1 MNKLHNLISRLE
13 KHHKKKIDLS
23 LDRTY
28 SLLNS
33 LGNPHEKLQNV
44 INVVGTN
51 SKASMAYSLKA
62 ILNEAGY
69 KCNLYTS
76 PHLQSYTER
85 FIFNDKEISE
95 DDLIKLLND
104 TEEAL
109 DDNEATVF
117 EILTC
122 AFYKYAENYKDNIN
136 IIESGL
142 FFRMDPSSVFKK
154 NICTL
159 LGVCHS
165 DHYQWLENK
174 SIDGVIYEKTS
185 KLLNS
190 NIFVNKQVNEEIR
203 EKIEKALEKNKSNK
217 FYFGQDFN
225 ISRSENG
232 FIQYQDELGGLVLPE
247 TNLLGEHQLYNIS
260 TAISASRKM
269 FNVTD
274 DAIKKGIQKID
285 LKGRLQEIKNG
296 KLKNIAGNNRLVID
310 GGHNISAALS
320 IAKWI
325 KSQNEEVNIICGMLK
340 DKDHLEFMKCFEGRI
355 SSVTL
360 IDIPNQESGIN
371 KEDLMNKLNHL
382 NIDFKLAD
390 SIEQSIK
397 LNSTKKNTITL
408 IVGSLYL
415 VGEILNLN

>member
-1 MNKLHNLISRLE
+1 MKLQNLVSKLE

-109 DDNEATVF
+109 GDNEATVF

-217 FYFGQDFN
+217 YYFGQDFN

-232 FIQYQDELGGLVLPE
+232 FIQYQDELGELVLPE
-247 TNLLGEHQLYNIS
+247 PNLLGEHQLYNIS
-260 TAISASRKM
+260 TAINASRKL

-296 KLKNIAGNNRLVID
+296 KLKNIAGKNRLVID

-325 KSQNEEVNIICGMLK
+325 KSLNEEVNIICGMLK

-355 SSVTL
+355 SSATL
-360 IDIPNQESGIN
+360 IDIPNQENGIN
-371 KEDLMNKLNHL
+371 KEELKNKLSHL

-397 LNSTKKNTITL
+397 LNSSNQNTIIL

>member
-1 MNKLHNLISRLE
+1 MKLQNLVSKLE

-23 LDRTY
+23 LERTY

-109 DDNEATVF
+109 GDNEATVF

-190 NIFVNKQVNEEIR
+190 NIFVNKQVNDEIR

-217 FYFGQDFN
+217 FYFGEDFN

-232 FIQYQDELGGLVLPE
+232 FIQYQDELGELVLPE
-247 TNLLGEHQLYNIS
+247 PNLLGEHQLYNIS
-260 TAISASRKM
+260 TAINASRKL

-296 KLKNIAGNNRLVID
+296 KLKNIAGKNRLVID

-325 KSQNEEVNIICGMLK
+325 KSLNEEVNIICGMLK
-340 DKDHLEFMKCFEGRI
+340 DKDHLEFMKCFEGTI
-355 SSVTL
+355 GSATL
-360 IDIPNQESGIN
+360 IDIPNQENGIN
-371 KEDLMNKLNHL
+371 KEELKKKLSDL
-382 NIDFKLAD
+382 NINFKLAD

-397 LNSTKKNTITL
+397 AYSSNQNTITL
-408 IVGSLYL
+408 ILGSLYL
-415 VGEILNLN
+415 VGEVLNLN

>member
-1 MNKLHNLISRLE
+1 MKLQNLLSRLE

-23 LDRTY
+23 LDRSY

-109 DDNEATVF
+109 GDNEATVF

-190 NIFVNKQVNEEIR
+190 NIFVNKQVNEKIR

-217 FYFGQDFN
+217 YYFGQDFN

-232 FIQYQDELGGLVLPE
+232 FIQYQDELGELVLPE
-247 TNLLGEHQLYNIS
+247 PNLLGEHQLYNIS
-260 TAISASRKM
+260 TAINASRKL

-285 LKGRLQEIKNG
+285 LKGRLQEIKSG
-296 KLKNIAGNNRLVID
+296 KLKKLVGNNRLIID
-310 GGHNISAALS
+310 GGHNISASFS
-320 IAKWI
+320 ISKWAKT
-325 KSQNEEVNIICGMLK
+325 QNEEVNLIIGMMK
-340 DKDHLEFMKCFEGRI
+340 DKEHYEFVKAFETVVKSI
-355 SSVTL
+355 TL
-360 IDIPNQESGIN
+360 IDIPNNEGAIL
-371 KEDLMNKLNHL
+371 KEDLKNKLNDIKIKFHL
-382 NIDFKLAD
+382 SD
-390 SIEQSIK
+390 SIEESIK
-397 LNSTKKNTITL
+397 SFSAQDKNIIL
-408 IVGSLYL
+408 CVGSLYL
-415 VGEILNLN
+415 CGEILKLN

>member
-1 MNKLHNLISRLE
+1 MKLQNLVSKLE

-23 LDRTY
+23 LERTY

-85 FIFNDKEISE
+85 FIFNDNEISE

-109 DDNEATVF
+109 GDNEATVF

-190 NIFVNKQVNEEIR
+190 NIFVNKQVNDEIR
-203 EKIEKALEKNKSNK
+203 EKIEHALEKNKSNK

-232 FIQYQDELGGLVLPE
+232 FIQYQDELGELVLPE
-247 TNLLGEHQLYNIS
+247 PNLLGEHQLYNIS
-260 TAISASRKM
+260 TAINASRKL

-296 KLKNIAGNNRLVID
+296 KLKNIAGKNRLVID

-325 KSQNEEVNIICGMLK
+325 KSLNEEVNIICGMLK
-340 DKDHLEFMKCFEGRI
+340 DKDHLEFMKCFEGTI
-355 SSVTL
+355 GSATL
-360 IDIPNQESGIN
+360 IDIPNQENGIN
-371 KEDLMNKLNHL
+371 KEELKNKLSHL

-397 LNSTKKNTITL
+397 LNSSNQNTITL

>member
-1 MNKLHNLISRLE
+1 MKLQNLVSKLE

-28 SLLNS
+28 NLLNS

-95 DDLIKLLND
+95 DDLIKLLNH

-109 DDNEATVF
+109 GDNEATVF

-165 DHYQWLENK
+165 DHYQWLENR

-274 DAIKKGIQKID
+274 DAIKKGIQKIHH
-285 LKGRLQEIKNG
+285 KGRLQEIKNG
-296 KLKNIAGNNRLVID
+296 KLKNIAGNNKLVID

-325 KSQNEEVNIICGMLK
+325 KSQNEDVNIICGMLK
-340 DKDHLEFMKCFEGRI
+340 DKDHLEFMKCFEGI
-355 SSVTL
+355 IGSCTL
-360 IDIPNQESGIN
+360 IDIPNQENGIN
-371 KEDLMNKLNHL
+371 KEELKKKLSNL
-382 NIDFKLAD
+382 NINFKLAD

-397 LNSTKKNTITL
+397 AYSSNQNTITL
-408 IVGSLYL
+408 ILGSLYL
-415 VGEILNLN
+415 VGEVLDLN

>member
-1 MNKLHNLISRLE
+1 MKLQNLVSKLE

-23 LDRTY
+23 LERTY

-109 DDNEATVF
+109 GDNEATVF

-203 EKIEKALEKNKSNK
+203 KKIEKALEKNKSNK

-232 FIQYQDELGGLVLPE
+232 FIQYQDELGELVLPE
-247 TNLLGEHQLYNIS
+247 PNLLGEHQLYNIS
-260 TAISASRKM
+260 TAINASRKL

-340 DKDHLEFMKCFEGRI
+340 DKDHLEFMKCFEGTI
-355 SSVTL
+355 GSATL
-360 IDIPNQESGIN
+360 IDIPNQENGIN
-371 KEDLMNKLNHL
+371 KEELKNKLSHL

-397 LNSTKKNTITL
+397 LNSSNKNTITL

>member
-1 MNKLHNLISRLE
+1 MKLQNLVSKLE

-23 LDRTY
+23 LDRTFN
-28 SLLNS
+28 LLKK

-109 DDNEATVF
+109 GDNEATVF

-190 NIFVNKQVNEEIR
+190 NIFVNKQVNDEIR

-217 FYFGQDFN
+217 FYFGEDFN

-232 FIQYQDELGGLVLPE
+232 FIQYQDELGELVLPE
-247 TNLLGEHQLYNIS
+247 PNLLGEHQLYNIS
-260 TAISASRKM
+260 TAINASRKL

-296 KLKNIAGNNRLVID
+296 KLKNIAGKNRLVID

-325 KSQNEEVNIICGMLK
+325 KSLNEEVNIICGMLK
-340 DKDHLEFMKCFEGRI
+340 DKDHLEFMKCFEGTI
-355 SSVTL
+355 GSATL
-360 IDIPNQESGIN
+360 IDIPNQENGIN
-371 KEDLMNKLNHL
+371 KEELKNKLSHL

-397 LNSTKKNTITL
+397 LNSSNKNTITL

-415 VGEILNLN
+415 VGEVLNLN

>member
-1 MNKLHNLISRLE
+1 MKLQNLVSKLE

-23 LDRTY
+23 LERTY

-109 DDNEATVF
+109 GDNEATVF

-190 NIFVNKQVNEEIR
+190 NIFVNKQVNDEIR

-217 FYFGQDFN
+217 FYFGEDFN

-232 FIQYQDELGGLVLPE
+232 FIQYQDELGELVLPE
-247 TNLLGEHQLYNIS
+247 PNLLGEHQLYNIS
-260 TAISASRKM
+260 TAINASRKL

-296 KLKNIAGNNRLVID
+296 KLKNIAGKYRLVID

-325 KSQNEEVNIICGMLK
+325 KSLNEEVNIICGMLK
-340 DKDHLEFMKCFEGRI
+340 DKDHLEFMKCFEGTI
-355 SSVTL
+355 GSATL
-360 IDIPNQESGIN
+360 IDIPNQENGIN
-371 KEDLMNKLNHL
+371 KEELKNKLSHL

-397 LNSTKKNTITL
+397 LNSSNKNTITL

>member
-1 MNKLHNLISRLE
+1 MKLQNLVSKLE

-28 SLLNS
+28 RLLNS

-51 SKASMAYSLKA
+51 SKASMACSLKA

-109 DDNEATVF
+109 GDNEATVF

-217 FYFGQDFN
+217 YDFGQDFN

-232 FIQYQDELGGLVLPE
+232 FIQYQDELGELVLPE
-247 TNLLGEHQLYNIS
+247 PNLLGEHQLYNIS
-260 TAISASRKM
+260 TSISASRKM
-269 FNVTD
+269 FNVAD

-320 IAKWI
+320 IEKWI

-340 DKDHLEFMKCFEGRI
+340 DKDHLEFMKCFEGTI
-355 SSVTL
+355 GSATL
-360 IDIPNQESGIN
+360 IDIPNQESGIS

-382 NIDFKLAD
+382 NIDFKSAD

-397 LNSTKKNTITL
+397 LNSSNQNTITL

>member
-1 MNKLHNLISRLE
+1 MKLQNLVSKLE

-23 LDRTY
+23 LERTF

-109 DDNEATVF
+109 GDNEATVF

-190 NIFVNKQVNEEIR
+190 NIFVNKQVNQEIR
-203 EKIEKALEKNKSNK
+203 EKIEHALEKNKSNK
-217 FYFGQDFN
+217 FYFGEDFN

-232 FIQYQDELGGLVLPE
+232 FIQYQDELGELVLPE
-247 TNLLGEHQLYNIS
+247 PNLLGEHQLYNIS

-269 FNVTD
+269 FNVAD

-340 DKDHLEFMKCFEGRI
+340 DKDHLEFMKCFEGTI
-355 SSVTL
+355 GSATL
-360 IDIPNQESGIN
+360 IDIPNQENGIS
-371 KEDLMNKLNHL
+371 KEDLMNKLSHL
-382 NIDFKLAD
+382 NIDLKLAD

-397 LNSTKKNTITL
+397 LNSSNQNTITL

>member
-1 MNKLHNLISRLE
+1 MKLQNLVSKLE

-109 DDNEATVF
+109 GDNEATVF

-190 NIFVNKQVNEEIR
+190 NIFVNKQVNEEIK

-217 FYFGQDFN
+217 YYFGQDFN

-232 FIQYQDELGGLVLPE
+232 FIQYQDELGELVLPE
-247 TNLLGEHQLYNIS
+247 PNLLGEHQLYNIS
-260 TAISASRKM
+260 TAINASRKL

-325 KSQNEEVNIICGMLK
+325 KSQNEDVNIICGMLK
-340 DKDHLEFMKCFEGRI
+340 DKDHLEFMKCFEGI
-355 SSVTL
+355 IGSSTL
-360 IDIPNQESGIN
+360 IDIPNQENGIN
-371 KEDLMNKLNHL
+371 KEELKKKLSNL
-382 NIDFKLAD
+382 NINFKLAN

-397 LNSTKKNTITL
+397 V
-408 IVGSLYL
+408 IVF
-415 VGEILNLN
+415 

>member
-1 MNKLHNLISRLE
+1 MKLQNLVSKLE

-23 LDRTY
+23 LERTY

-62 ILNEAGY
+62 ILNEAGC

-109 DDNEATVF
+109 GDNEATVF

-190 NIFVNKQVNEEIR
+190 NIFVNKQVNEEIK

-232 FIQYQDELGGLVLPE
+232 FIQYQDELGELVLPE
-247 TNLLGEHQLYNIS
+247 PNLLGEHQLYNIS
-260 TAISASRKM
+260 TAINASRKL

-340 DKDHLEFMKCFEGRI
+340 DKDHLEFMKCFEGTI
-355 SSVTL
+355 GSATL
-360 IDIPNQESGIN
+360 IDIPNQENGIN
-371 KEDLMNKLNHL
+371 KEELKNKLSHL

-397 LNSTKKNTITL
+397 LNSSNKNTITL

>member
-1 MNKLHNLISRLE
+1 MKLQNLLSKLE

-109 DDNEATVF
+109 GDNEATVF
-117 EILTC
+117 EILSC

-136 IIESGL
+136 IIESGM

-203 EKIEKALEKNKSNK
+203 EKIEHALEKNKSNK

-232 FIQYQDELGGLVLPE
+232 FIQYQDELGELVLPE
-247 TNLLGEHQLYNIS
+247 PNLLGEHQLYNIS
-260 TAISASRKM
+260 TAINASRKL

-296 KLKNIAGNNRLVID
+296 KLKNIAGKNRLVID

-325 KSQNEEVNIICGMLK
+325 KSLNEEVNIICGMLK
-340 DKDHLEFMKCFEGRI
+340 DKDHLEFMKCFEGTI
-355 SSVTL
+355 GSATL
-360 IDIPNQESGIN
+360 IDIPNQENGIN
-371 KEDLMNKLNHL
+371 KEELKNKLSHL

-397 LNSTKKNTITL
+397 LNSSNKNTITL

>member
-1 MNKLHNLISRLE
+1 MKLQNLVSKLE

-23 LDRTY
+23 LERTF

-109 DDNEATVF
+109 GDNEATVF

-203 EKIEKALEKNKSNK
+203 EKIEHALEKNKSNK
-217 FYFGQDFN
+217 FYFGEDFN

-232 FIQYQDELGGLVLPE
+232 FIQYQDELGELVLPE
-247 TNLLGEHQLYNIS
+247 PNLLGEHQLYNIS
-260 TAISASRKM
+260 TAINASRKL

-320 IAKWI
+320 IEKWI

-340 DKDHLEFMKCFEGRI
+340 DKDHLEFMKCFEGTI
-355 SSVTL
+355 GSATL
-360 IDIPNQESGIN
+360 IDIPNQENGIN
-371 KEDLMNKLNHL
+371 KEELKNKLSHL

-397 LNSTKKNTITL
+397 LNSSNQNTITL

>member
-1 MNKLHNLISRLE
+1 MKLQNLVSKLE

-109 DDNEATVF
+109 GDNEATVF

-203 EKIEKALEKNKSNK
+203 EKIEHALEKNKSNK
-217 FYFGQDFN
+217 FYFGEDFN

-232 FIQYQDELGGLVLPE
+232 FIQYQDELGELVLPE
-247 TNLLGEHQLYNIS
+247 PNLLGEHQLYNIS
-260 TAISASRKM
+260 TAINASRKL

-296 KLKNIAGNNRLVID
+296 KLKNIAGKNRLVID

-325 KSQNEEVNIICGMLK
+325 KSLNEEVNIICGMLK
-340 DKDHLEFMKCFEGRI
+340 DKDHLEFMKCFEGTI
-355 SSVTL
+355 GSATL
-360 IDIPNQESGIN
+360 IDIPNQENGIN
-371 KEDLMNKLNHL
+371 KEELKNKLSHL

-397 LNSTKKNTITL
+397 LNSSNKNTITL

>member
-1 MNKLHNLISRLE
+1 MKLQNLVSKLE

-23 LDRTY
+23 LERTY

-109 DDNEATVF
+109 GDNEATVF

-203 EKIEKALEKNKSNK
+203 EKIEHALEKNKSNK

-225 ISRSENG
+225 ISRSEND
-232 FIQYQDELGGLVLPE
+232 FIQYQDELGELVLPE
-247 TNLLGEHQLYNIS
+247 PNLLGEHQLYNIS
-260 TAISASRKM
+260 TAISASRKL

-340 DKDHLEFMKCFEGRI
+340 DKDHLEFMKCFEGI
-355 SSVTL
+355 IGSSTL
-360 IDIPNQESGIN
+360 IDIPNQENGIN
-371 KEDLMNKLNHL
+371 KEELKKKLSNL
-382 NIDFKLAD
+382 NINFKLAN

-397 LNSTKKNTITL
+397 VYSSNRNTITL

-415 VGEILNLN
+415 VGEVLNLN

>member
-1 MNKLHNLISRLE
+1 MKLQNLVSKLE

-23 LDRTY
+23 LERTY

-109 DDNEATVF
+109 GDNEATVF

-122 AFYKYAENYKDNIN
+122 AFYKYAENYEDSIS

-142 FFRMDPSSVFKK
+142 FHSKDPSSVFKT

-203 EKIEKALEKNKSNK
+203 KKIEKALEKNKSNK

-232 FIQYQDELGGLVLPE
+232 FIQYQDELGELVLPE
-247 TNLLGEHQLYNIS
+247 PNLLGEHQLYNIS
-260 TAISASRKM
+260 TAISASRKL

-340 DKDHLEFMKCFEGRI
+340 DKDHLEFMKCFEGTI
-355 SSVTL
+355 GSATL
-360 IDIPNQESGIN
+360 IDIPNQENGIN
-371 KEDLMNKLNHL
+371 KEELKNKLSHL

-397 LNSTKKNTITL
+397 LNSSNKNTITL

>member
-1 MNKLHNLISRLE
+1 MKLQNLVSKLE

-109 DDNEATVF
+109 GDNEATVF

-190 NIFVNKQVNEEIR
+190 NIFVNKQVNQEIR

-217 FYFGQDFN
+217 FYFGKDFN

-232 FIQYQDELGGLVLPE
+232 FIQYQDELGELVLPE
-247 TNLLGEHQLYNIS
+247 PNLLGEHQLYNIS
-260 TAISASRKM
+260 TAINASRKL

-296 KLKNIAGNNRLVID
+296 KLKNIAGKNRLVID

-325 KSQNEEVNIICGMLK
+325 KSLNEEVNIICGMLK
-340 DKDHLEFMKCFEGRI
+340 DKDHLEFMKCFEGTI
-355 SSVTL
+355 GSATL
-360 IDIPNQESGIN
+360 IDIPNQENGIN
-371 KEDLMNKLNHL
+371 KEELKNKLSHL

-397 LNSTKKNTITL
+397 LNSSNQNTITL

>member
-1 MNKLHNLISRLE
+1 MKLQNLVSKLE

-23 LDRTY
+23 LERTY

-109 DDNEATVF
+109 GDNEATVF

-190 NIFVNKQVNEEIR
+190 NIFVNKQVNEEIK

-217 FYFGQDFN
+217 YYFGQDFN

-232 FIQYQDELGGLVLPE
+232 FIQYQDELGELVLPE
-247 TNLLGEHQLYNIS
+247 PNLLGEHQLYNIS
-260 TAISASRKM
+260 TAINASRKL

-296 KLKNIAGNNRLVID
+296 KLKNIAGKNRLVID

-325 KSQNEEVNIICGMLK
+325 KSLNEEVNIICGMLK
-340 DKDHLEFMKCFEGRI
+340 DKDHLEFMKCFEGTI
-355 SSVTL
+355 GSATL
-360 IDIPNQESGIN
+360 IDIPNQENGIN
-371 KEDLMNKLNHL
+371 KEELKNKLSHL

-397 LNSTKKNTITL
+397 LNSSNQNTITL

>member
-1 MNKLHNLISRLE
+1 MKLQNLVSKLE

-28 SLLNS
+28 RLLNS

-109 DDNEATVF
+109 GDNEATVF

-190 NIFVNKQVNEEIR
+190 NIFVNKQVNEEIK

-217 FYFGQDFN
+217 FYFGEDFN

-232 FIQYQDELGGLVLPE
+232 FIQYQDELGELVLPE
-247 TNLLGEHQLYNIS
+247 PNLLGEHQLYNIS
-260 TAISASRKM
+260 TAINASRKL

-296 KLKNIAGNNRLVID
+296 KLKNIAGKNRLVID

-325 KSQNEEVNIICGMLK
+325 KSLNEEVNIICGMLK
-340 DKDHLEFMKCFEGRI
+340 DKDHLEFMKCFEGTI
-355 SSVTL
+355 GSATL
-360 IDIPNQESGIN
+360 IDIPNQENGIN
-371 KEDLMNKLNHL
+371 KEELKNKLSHL

-397 LNSTKKNTITL
+397 LNSSNQNTITL

>member
-1 MNKLHNLISRLE
+1 MKLQNLVSKLE

-23 LDRTY
+23 LDRTFN
-28 SLLNS
+28 LLKK

-109 DDNEATVF
+109 GDNEATVF

-190 NIFVNKQVNEEIR
+190 NIFVNKQVNDEIR

-217 FYFGQDFN
+217 FYFGEDFN

-232 FIQYQDELGGLVLPE
+232 FIQYQDELGELVLPE
-247 TNLLGEHQLYNIS
+247 PNLLGEHQLYNIS
-260 TAISASRKM
+260 TAINASRKL

-296 KLKNIAGNNRLVID
+296 KLKNIAGKNRLVID

-325 KSQNEEVNIICGMLK
+325 KSLNEEVNIICGMLK
-340 DKDHLEFMKCFEGRI
+340 DKDHLEFMKCFEGTI
-355 SSVTL
+355 GSATL
-360 IDIPNQESGIN
+360 IDIPNQENGIN
-371 KEDLMNKLNHL
+371 KEELKNKLSHL

-397 LNSTKKNTITL
+397 LNSSNKNTITL

>member
-1 MNKLHNLISRLE
+1 M
-13 KHHKKKIDLS
+13 
-23 LDRTY
+23 
-28 SLLNS
+28 
-33 LGNPHEKLQNV
+33 GNPHEKLQNV

-109 DDNEATVF
+109 GDNEATVF

-232 FIQYQDELGGLVLPE
+232 FIQYQDELGELVLPE
-247 TNLLGEHQLYNIS
+247 PNLLGEHQLYNIS
-260 TAISASRKM
+260 TAINASRKL

-355 SSVTL
+355 SSATL
-360 IDIPNQESGIN
+360 IDIPNQDSGIS

-382 NIDFKLAD
+382 NFDFKLAD

-397 LNSTKKNTITL
+397 LNSSNKNTITL

>member
-1 MNKLHNLISRLE
+1 MKLQNLVSKLE

-28 SLLNS
+28 NLLNS

-109 DDNEATVF
+109 GDNEATVF

-217 FYFGQDFN
+217 FYFGEDFN

-232 FIQYQDELGGLVLPE
+232 FIQYQDELGELVLPE
-247 TNLLGEHQLYNIS
+247 PNLLGEHQLYNIS
-260 TAISASRKM
+260 TAINASRKL

-296 KLKNIAGNNRLVID
+296 KLKNIAGKNRLVID

-340 DKDHLEFMKCFEGRI
+340 DKDHLEFMKCFEGI
-355 SSVTL
+355 IGSSIL
-360 IDIPNQESGIN
+360 IDIPGQENGIN
-371 KEDLMNKLNHL
+371 KEELKKNLGNL
-382 NIDFKLAD
+382 NINFKLAD

-397 LNSTKKNTITL
+397 AYSSNQNTITL

-415 VGEILNLN
+415 VGEVLNLN

>member
-1 MNKLHNLISRLE
+1 MKLQNLVSKLE

-23 LDRTY
+23 LERTY

-109 DDNEATVF
+109 GDNEATVF

-190 NIFVNKQVNEEIR
+190 NIFVNKQVNDEIR

-232 FIQYQDELGGLVLPE
+232 FIQYQDELGELVLPE
-247 TNLLGEHQLYNIS
+247 PNLLGEHQLYNIS
-260 TAISASRKM
+260 TAINASRKL

-296 KLKNIAGNNRLVID
+296 KLKNIAGKNRLVID

-325 KSQNEEVNIICGMLK
+325 KSLNEEVNIICGMLK
-340 DKDHLEFMKCFEGRI
+340 DKDHLEFMKCFEGTI
-355 SSVTL
+355 GSATL
-360 IDIPNQESGIN
+360 IDIPNQENGIN
-371 KEDLMNKLNHL
+371 KEELKNKLSHL

-397 LNSTKKNTITL
+397 LNSSNKNTITL

-415 VGEILNLN
+415 VGEVLSLN

>member
-217 FYFGQDFN
+217 YYFGKDFN

-247 TNLLGEHQLYNIS
+247 PNLLGEHQLYNIS
-260 TAISASRKM
+260 TTINASRKM

-274 DAIKKGIQKID
+274 DAIKKGIQKIH

-382 NIDFKLAD
+382 NVDFKLAD

-397 LNSTKKNTITL
+397 LNSSNQNTITL

>member
-1 MNKLHNLISRLE
+1 MKLQNLVSKLE

-23 LDRTY
+23 LERTY

-95 DDLIKLLND
+95 NDLIKLLND

-109 DDNEATVF
+109 GDNEATVF

-190 NIFVNKQVNEEIR
+190 NIFVNKQVNDEIR

-232 FIQYQDELGGLVLPE
+232 FIQYQDELGGLLLPE
-247 TNLLGEHQLYNIS
+247 PNLLGEHQLYNIS
-260 TAISASRKM
+260 TAINASRKL

-355 SSVTL
+355 SSATL
-360 IDIPNQESGIN
+360 IDIPNQENGIN
-371 KEDLMNKLNHL
+371 KEELKNKLSHL

-397 LNSTKKNTITL
+397 LNSSNKNTITL

>member
-1 MNKLHNLISRLE
+1 MKLQNLVSKLE

-23 LDRTY
+23 LERTY

-109 DDNEATVF
+109 GDNEATVF

-190 NIFVNKQVNEEIR
+190 NIFVNKQVNDEIR

-217 FYFGQDFN
+217 FYFGEDFN

-232 FIQYQDELGGLVLPE
+232 FIQYQDELGELVLPE
-247 TNLLGEHQLYNIS
+247 PNLLGEHQLYNIS
-260 TAISASRKM
+260 TAINASRKL

-274 DAIKKGIQKID
+274 DAIKKGVQKID

-325 KSQNEEVNIICGMLK
+325 KSLNEEVNIICGMLK
-340 DKDHLEFMKCFEGRI
+340 DKDHLEFMKCFEGTI
-355 SSVTL
+355 GSATL
-360 IDIPNQESGIN
+360 IDIPNQENGIN
-371 KEDLMNKLNHL
+371 KEELKNKLSHL

-397 LNSTKKNTITL
+397 LNSSNKNTITL

>member
-1 MNKLHNLISRLE
+1 MKLQNLVSKLE

-23 LDRTY
+23 LERTY

-109 DDNEATVF
+109 GDNEATVF

-190 NIFVNKQVNEEIR
+190 NIFVNKQVNEEIK

-217 FYFGQDFN
+217 YYFGQDFN

-232 FIQYQDELGGLVLPE
+232 FIQYQDELGELVLPE
-247 TNLLGEHQLYNIS
+247 PNLLGEHQLYNIS

-269 FNVTD
+269 FNLKD

-340 DKDHLEFMKCFEGRI
+340 DKDHLEFMKCFEGI
-355 SSVTL
+355 IGSSTL
-360 IDIPNQESGIN
+360 IDIPNQENGIN
-371 KEDLMNKLNHL
+371 KEELKNKLSHL

-397 LNSTKKNTITL
+397 LNSSNQNTITL

>member
-1 MNKLHNLISRLE
+1 MKLQNLVSKLE

-23 LDRTY
+23 LDRTFN
-28 SLLNS
+28 LLKK

-109 DDNEATVF
+109 GDNEATVF

-190 NIFVNKQVNEEIR
+190 SIFVNKQVNQEIR
-203 EKIEKALEKNKSNK
+203 VKIEKALEKNKSNK
-217 FYFGQDFN
+217 YYFGQDFN

-232 FIQYQDELGGLVLPE
+232 FIQYQDELGELVLPE
-247 TNLLGEHQLYNIS
+247 PNLLGEHQLYNIS
-260 TAISASRKM
+260 TAINASRKL

-296 KLKNIAGNNRLVID
+296 KLKNIAGKNRLVID

-340 DKDHLEFMKCFEGRI
+340 DKDHLEFMKCFEGKI
-355 SSVTL
+355 GSATL
-360 IDIPNQESGIN
+360 IDIPNQENGIN
-371 KEDLMNKLNHL
+371 KEELKNKLSHL

-397 LNSTKKNTITL
+397 LNSSNKNTITL

>member
-1 MNKLHNLISRLE
+1 MKLQNLVSKLE

-23 LDRTY
+23 LERTY

-109 DDNEATVF
+109 GDNEATVF

-190 NIFVNKQVNEEIR
+190 NIFVNKQVNDEIR

-217 FYFGQDFN
+217 FYFGEDFN

-232 FIQYQDELGGLVLPE
+232 FIQYQDELGELVLPE
-247 TNLLGEHQLYNIS
+247 PNLLGEHQLYNIS
-260 TAISASRKM
+260 TAINASRKL

-296 KLKNIAGNNRLVID
+296 KLKNIAGKNRLVID

-325 KSQNEEVNIICGMLK
+325 KSLNEEVNIICGMLK
-340 DKDHLEFMKCFEGRI
+340 DKDHLEFMKCFEGTI
-355 SSVTL
+355 GSATL
-360 IDIPNQESGIN
+360 IDIPNQENGIN
-371 KEDLMNKLNHL
+371 KEELKNKLSHL

-397 LNSTKKNTITL
+397 LNSSNKNTITL

-415 VGEILNLN
+415 VGEVLNLN

>member
-1 MNKLHNLISRLE
+1 MKLQNLVSKLE

-23 LDRTY
+23 LDRTFN
-28 SLLNS
+28 LLKK

-109 DDNEATVF
+109 GDNEATVF

-203 EKIEKALEKNKSNK
+203 EKIEHALEKNKSNK

-225 ISRSENG
+225 ISRSEND
-232 FIQYQDELGGLVLPE
+232 FIQYQDELGELVLPE
-247 TNLLGEHQLYNIS
+247 PNLLGEHQLYNIS
-260 TAISASRKM
+260 TAISASRKL

-355 SSVTL
+355 RSATL
-360 IDIPNQESGIN
+360 IDIPNQESGIS

-397 LNSTKKNTITL
+397 LNSSNKNTITL

>member
-1 MNKLHNLISRLE
+1 MKLQNLVSKLE

-23 LDRTY
+23 LDRTFN
-28 SLLNS
+28 LLKK

-109 DDNEATVF
+109 GDNEATVF

-203 EKIEKALEKNKSNK
+203 EKIEHALEKNKSNK

-232 FIQYQDELGGLVLPE
+232 FIQYQDELGELVLPE
-247 TNLLGEHQLYNIS
+247 PNLLGEHQLYNIS
-260 TAISASRKM
+260 TAINASRKL

-296 KLKNIAGNNRLVID
+296 KLKNIAGKNRLVID

-325 KSQNEEVNIICGMLK
+325 KSLNEEVNIICGMLK
-340 DKDHLEFMKCFEGRI
+340 DKDHLEFMKCFEGTI
-355 SSVTL
+355 GSATL
-360 IDIPNQESGIN
+360 IDIPNQENGIN
-371 KEDLMNKLNHL
+371 KEELKNKLSHL

-397 LNSTKKNTITL
+397 LNSSNKNTITL

>member
-1 MNKLHNLISRLE
+1 MKLQNLVSKLE

-23 LDRTY
+23 LERTY

-109 DDNEATVF
+109 GDNEATVF

-190 NIFVNKQVNEEIR
+190 NIFVNKQVNDEIR

-217 FYFGQDFN
+217 FYFGEDFN

-232 FIQYQDELGGLVLPE
+232 FIQYQDELGELVLPE
-247 TNLLGEHQLYNIS
+247 PNLLGEHQLYNIS
-260 TAISASRKM
+260 TAINASRKL

-296 KLKNIAGNNRLVID
+296 KLKNIAGKNRLVID

-340 DKDHLEFMKCFEGRI
+340 DKDHLEFMKCFEGTI
-355 SSVTL
+355 GSATL
-360 IDIPNQESGIN
+360 IDIPNQENGIN
-371 KEDLMNKLNHL
+371 KEELKNKLSHL

-397 LNSTKKNTITL
+397 LNSSNKNTITL

-415 VGEILNLN
+415 VGEVLNLN

>member
-1 MNKLHNLISRLE
+1 MKLQNLVSKLE

-23 LDRTY
+23 LERTY

-109 DDNEATVF
+109 GDNEATVF

-190 NIFVNKQVNEEIR
+190 NIFVNKQVNDEIR

-217 FYFGQDFN
+217 FYFGEDFN

-232 FIQYQDELGGLVLPE
+232 FIQYQDELGELVLPE
-247 TNLLGEHQLYNIS
+247 PNLLGEHQLYNIS
-260 TAISASRKM
+260 TAINASRKL

-296 KLKNIAGNNRLVID
+296 KLKNIAGKNRLVID

-340 DKDHLEFMKCFEGRI
+340 DKDHLEFMKCFEGTI
-355 SSVTL
+355 GSATL
-360 IDIPNQESGIN
+360 IDIPNQENGIN
-371 KEDLMNKLNHL
+371 KEELKNKLSHL

-397 LNSTKKNTITL
+397 LNSSNKNTITL

>member
-1 MNKLHNLISRLE
+1 MKLQNLVSKLE

-23 LDRTY
+23 LERTY

-109 DDNEATVF
+109 GDNEATVF

-190 NIFVNKQVNEEIR
+190 NIFVNKQVNDEIR

-217 FYFGQDFN
+217 FYFGEDFN

-232 FIQYQDELGGLVLPE
+232 FIQYQDELGELVLPE
-247 TNLLGEHQLYNIS
+247 PNLLGEHQLYNIS
-260 TAISASRKM
+260 TAINASRKL

-296 KLKNIAGNNRLVID
+296 KLKNIAGKNRLVID

-325 KSQNEEVNIICGMLK
+325 KSLNEEVNIICGMLK
-340 DKDHLEFMKCFEGRI
+340 DKDHLEFMKCFEGTI
-355 SSVTL
+355 ASATL
-360 IDIPNQESGIN
+360 IDIPNQENGIN
-371 KEDLMNKLNHL
+371 KEELKNKLSHL

-397 LNSTKKNTITL
+397 LNSL
-408 IVGSLYL
+408 IRIQSP
-415 VGEILNLN
+415 

>member
-1 MNKLHNLISRLE
+1 MKLQNLVSKLE

-23 LDRTY
+23 LERTY

-109 DDNEATVF
+109 GDNEATVF

-165 DHYQWLENK
+165 DHYQWLENR

-217 FYFGQDFN
+217 FYFGEDFN

-232 FIQYQDELGGLVLPE
+232 FIQYQDELGELVLPE
-247 TNLLGEHQLYNIS
+247 PNLLGEHQLYNIS
-260 TAISASRKM
+260 TAINASRKL

-296 KLKNIAGNNRLVID
+296 KLKNIAGKNRLVID

-355 SSVTL
+355 SSATL
-360 IDIPNQESGIN
+360 IDIPNQESGIS

-397 LNSTKKNTITL
+397 LNSSNQNTITL

>member
-1 MNKLHNLISRLE
+1 MKLQNLVSKLE

-109 DDNEATVF
+109 GDNEATVF

-165 DHYQWLENK
+165 DHYQWLENR

-274 DAIKKGIQKID
+274 DAIKKGIQKIH

-340 DKDHLEFMKCFEGRI
+340 DKDHLEFMKCFEGII
-355 SSVTL
+355 SSATL
-360 IDIPNQESGIN
+360 IDIPNQESGIS

-397 LNSTKKNTITL
+397 LNSSNQNTITL

>member
-1 MNKLHNLISRLE
+1 MKLQNLVSKLE

-23 LDRTY
+23 LERTY

-109 DDNEATVF
+109 GDNEATVF

-203 EKIEKALEKNKSNK
+203 EKIEHALEKNKSNK
-217 FYFGQDFN
+217 YYFGQDFN

-232 FIQYQDELGGLVLPE
+232 FIQYQDELGELVLPE
-247 TNLLGEHQLYNIS
+247 PNLLGEHQLYNIS
-260 TAISASRKM
+260 TAINASRKL

-296 KLKNIAGNNRLVID
+296 KLKNIAGKNRLVID

-325 KSQNEEVNIICGMLK
+325 KSLNEEVNIICGMLK
-340 DKDHLEFMKCFEGRI
+340 DKDHLEFMKCFEGTI
-355 SSVTL
+355 GSATL
-360 IDIPNQESGIN
+360 IDIPNQESGIS

-397 LNSTKKNTITL
+397 LNSSNQNTITL